1 MDRVKLGRTGLDV
14 SVMGV
19 GAGGP
24 SQMGKRSGKTE
35 AESASILLQ
44 AFDAGVNFVD
54 TSENYGTEPLVG
66 LALKDLPRDQLI
78 ISTKKSSSD
87 AKAADVAPGLEAS
100 LSRLGTDYV
109 DVYNLHGVW
118 PGDYRRC
125 AEELYPELLKL
136 KEAGKIRFI
145 GMSEKFNDD
154 MEHEMT
160 PMALADDIWD
170 VMMIG
175 FNLLNQSARDRIL
188 AKAIQ
193 QDIGIQV
200 MFAVRK
206 ALSDPDHLLTVIAG
220 LIEAGQIDPADID
233 DPNDPIGFIVHK
245 DGAVSIPDAAYRF
258 CRHEP
263 GTHVILSGTGNPEH
277 LKKNIASLER
287 GPLPTEDVDRLK
299 HMFRNVDSITGQ

>member
-154 MEHEMT
+154 MEHEMA

-175 FNLLNQSARDRIL
+175 FNLLNQSARDRLL

-245 DGAVSIPDAAYRF
+245 NGAVSIPDAAYRF

-287 GPLPTEDVDRLK
+287 GPLQTEDVDRLK

>member
-1 MDRVKLGRTGLDV
+1 
-14 SVMGV
+14 MGV

-54 TSENYGTEPLVG
+54 TSENYGTDPLVG

-154 MEHEMT
+154 MEHEMA

-188 AKAIQ
+188 AKSIQ

-220 LIEAGQIDPADID
+220 LIEAGQIDPAAID
-233 DPNDPIGFIVHK
+233 DPNDQI
-245 DGAVSIPDAAYRF
+245 
-258 CRHEP
+258 
-263 GTHVILSGTGNPEH
+263 
-277 LKKNIASLER
+277 
-287 GPLPTEDVDRLK
+287 
-299 HMFRNVDSITGQ
+299 